1 MSNVTALLLAGSV
14 AVTVITARAIQQ
26 AGTESA
32 NGPRMSLA
40 HGEGKAMDFTVTF
53 TNTKREDVT
62 PIPGMLVDCGGPPQ
76 KPLRPCSVPAF
87 EHGEK
92 QLSRSRRGAPI
103 QPTNSPLH
111 NIPHAHP

>member
-1 MSNVTALLLAGSV
+1 MSNMTALLLAGSI
-14 AVTVITARAIQQ
+14 AVTVITAKAIQQ

-32 NGPRMSLA
+32 NGLRMSLA

-62 PIPGMLVDCGGPPQ
+62 PIPGMLVDCGGPLKNHCGLVQ
-76 KPLRPCSVPAF
+76 FRRSNIV
-87 EHGEK
+87 EK

-103 QPTNSPLH
+103 QSINSPLH